1 MNLSVVFSNSIC
13 SSAGTILCW
22 YDGPSTCKR
31 LQFAI
36 DSMVIEI
43 VDLPI
48 DSMVIFHRFCIYVY
62 QRVCFDLAPN
72 HSLLTTGWWFRGKKP
87 SGFLLLKAAGFPRKE
102 KHTRRY
108 LLWRCEI
115 DLSYVIDHDIYI
127 YIHIY
132 IYVCY
137 ISYIYIYHLWIY
149 HLQSIIYPLVNQQSY
164 RKWSFIVDFPIQQY
178 DFPVRKSVN
187 AHLR

>member
-1 MNLSVVFSNSIC
+1 MVIFNSYVKLPEDMLLHPMIQCAGDSMNRSVVFSNSIC
-13 SSAGTILCW
+13 SSAGPILCW
-22 YDGPSTCKR
+22 YDGPSGKR

-48 DSMVIFHRFCIYVY
+48 DSTVIFHRFLYVY

-87 SGFLLLKAAGFPRKE
+87 SVFLLLKAAGFPRKE

-115 DLSYVIDHDIYI
+115 DLSYVIAHDIIYI
-127 YIHIY
+127 YI
-132 IYVCY
+132 CY
-137 ISYIYIYHLWIY
+137 ISYIYIYMY
-149 HLQSIIYPLVNQQSY
+149 HL
-164 RKWSFIVDFPIQQY
+164 
-178 DFPVRKSVN
+178 
-187 AHLR
+187 